1 MKYKIVNIVVP
12 IFIILLMYMCT
23 IYANAISL
31 AIKNSIMVCLECIVP
46 SMYGFMIVSDILV
59 RTNSHQAIG
68 RVLSPIARY
77 IFHLDGNLFSILL
90 ISLVAGYPVGAKMI
104 SNLER
109 TNSIDTSIA
118 QNMYCYCYS
127 GGLAFILGT
136 IGKGS
141 TNSLRIASIIYISNI
156 IANLLLA
163 ILLNFKNNI
172 HKKDTS
178 SIKVSISSNILIDS
192 INSSFRVIIT
202 ICTMI
207 LSFSIIISLLDTLH
221 INYIISSIGSKMFN
235 TSNFTIE
242 AIFKGILEISNITKL
257 SIMGRYYIPI
267 LASMFSFG
275 GVCVILQI
283 VSLSGESFK
292 LGKFL
297 ASRIFTC
304 SISFVVSKILCE
316 IFLKNYISVAYMYN
330 TEITENTSVVPSICL
345 IFMSFILL
353 SKSTG
358 HFSEKVI

>member
-1 MKYKIVNIVVP
+1 MKSKIVNIIVP
-12 IFIILLMYMCT
+12 ILIILLMYIST
-23 IYANAISL
+23 IYAYEISL
-31 AIKNSIMVCLECIVP
+31 VVKDSIMVCLECIVP

-68 RVLSPIARY
+68 RVFSPLARY
-77 IFHLDGNLFSILL
+77 VFHLDGKLFSILL

-104 SNLER
+104 ASLER
-109 TNSIDTSIA
+109 THSIDIPIA

-127 GGLAFILGT
+127 GGLAFVLGT

-141 TNSLRIASIIYISNI
+141 EYGLKITLIIYISNV

-163 ILLNFKNNI
+163 ILLNFKNDI
-172 HKKDTS
+172 PKKDIS

-192 INSSFRVIIT
+192 INSSFRVIVT

-207 LSFSIIISLLDTLH
+207 LAFSIIISLLDSLS
-221 INYIISSIGSKMFN
+221 ISCIISNIGSRVFN
-235 TSNFTIE
+235 TSATAMESILR
-242 AIFKGILEISNITKL
+242 GILEISNVTNL
-257 SIMGRYYIPI
+257 STTGRYYIPI

-283 VSLSGESFK
+283 VSLSGKSFN

-297 ASRIFTC
+297 TSRIFTC
-304 SISFVVSKILCE
+304 GISFVVSKVLCE
-316 IFLKNYISVAYMYN
+316 IFLKNYTSVGYLY
-330 TEITENTSVVPSICL
+330 TTKVTENTSVVPSICL

-353 SKSTG
+353 SKSTR